1 MEKENLTL
9 KIRIQHKEQT
19 LKRFQ
24 QFVEEIR
31 LEQLAMIDQHSRE
44 QLNLQETIL
53 EQQRTLHRSN
63 NFHWITIAKC
73 FVKKGESKYGKG
85 GCRRRLEG
93 RVTEPNGRT
102 LS

>member
-1 MEKENLTL
+1 MIALNCAQRMEKEIVTL
-9 KIRIQHKEQT
+9 KIRVQHKEQT

-53 EQQRTLHRSN
+53 EQQRTLHRSLLLLL
-63 NFHWITIAKC
+63 IIIII
-73 FVKKGESKYGKG
+73 
-85 GCRRRLEG
+85 
-93 RVTEPNGRT
+93 
-102 LS
+102 